1 MAAKACPRGTKKVG
15 DRCIPKKGMEVR
27 FLMKKGR
34 GKYEEI
40 YPIDSKGYAVDI
52 GAKTLNEAVK
62 IFKDRL
68 EKHQLNLGRYAIGR
82 RKVYAINWD
91 KTKEIKIW

>member
-1 MAAKACPRGTKKVG
+1 MDAKVCKKGQILIKGKCV
-15 DRCIPKKGMEVR
+15 PKKGMEVR

-34 GKYEEI
+34 DKYEEI
-40 YPIDSKGYAVDI
+40 YPIDSNGYAVDI
-52 GAKTLNEAVK
+52 GAKTLNDAVK
-62 IFKDRL
+62 MFKGRL

-91 KTKEIKIW
+91 KTKEIKI